1 MKCVPQTPG
10 YVPWPNSA
18 QDWLMPNHLNFLE
31 AEVLVAAAD
40 EEVVVDVLRVV
51 EEEVVDV
58 LVLVA
63 AVVPAAPW
71 RHWLYQSFEYTQ
83 CQPDT
88 QVVGPV

>member
-1 MKCVPQTPG
+1 
-10 YVPWPNSA
+10 
-18 QDWLMPNHLNFLE
+18 MPNHLNFLE

-51 EEEVVDV
+51 EEEVVDVFRVVDEEVVDV